1 MRLKLLQIL
10 NDLLLNDSS
19 TTKTNLS
26 KRNDYVKKYL
36 SADVRLMEHLI
47 SLIGPDVDLSIVKNT
62 IMRSTYVLNILFRL
76 NDNID
81 SSDERDIFVI
91 MNLAVEGHR

>member
-19 TTKTNLS
+19 ITKTNLS

-36 SADVRLMEHLI
+36 SADTRLLEHLLT
-47 SLIGPDVDLSIVKNT
+47 LIGPDVDLSVLKEGVV
-62 IMRSTYVLNILFRL
+62 RS
-76 NDNID
+76 
-81 SSDERDIFVI
+81 
-91 MNLAVEGHR
+91 